1 MKAKLKRDGFLEITA
16 ETDVEAYALEVWLS
30 KLKLDPNRDVE
41 AYSSGIAIKIEPQ
54 DR

>member
-1 MKAKLKRDGFLEITA
+1 MRVELKKDGMLEITA
-16 ETDVEAYALEVWLS
+16 ETDVEAYALESWLF